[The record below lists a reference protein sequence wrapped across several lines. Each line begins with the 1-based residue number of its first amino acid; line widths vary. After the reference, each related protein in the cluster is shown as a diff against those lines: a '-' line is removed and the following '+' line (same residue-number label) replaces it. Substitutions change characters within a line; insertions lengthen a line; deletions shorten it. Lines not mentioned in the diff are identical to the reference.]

1 MVGKDAENERNQ
13 LLQLCEDL
21 EKQVKEG
28 HLQLDEAMEKIGD
41 MEKDL
46 LQKNEELE
54 EVRERITSVAVLF
67 EKKDIK

>member
-1 MVGKDAENERNQ
+1 
-13 LLQLCEDL
+13 L

-28 HLQLDEAMEKIGD
+28 HLQLDEAMEKIGE
-41 MEKDL
+41 MEKDI
-46 LQKNEELE
+46 LQKNDELE